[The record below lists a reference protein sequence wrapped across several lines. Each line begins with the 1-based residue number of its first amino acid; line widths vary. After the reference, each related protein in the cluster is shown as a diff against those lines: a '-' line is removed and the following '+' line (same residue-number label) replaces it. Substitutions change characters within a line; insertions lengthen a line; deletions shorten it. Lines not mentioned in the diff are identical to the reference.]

1 MVSVMCYPRTSRA
14 STPPAVASTNTDIQK
29 LPRASTTLACHN
41 TLMTYYIFLYH
52 LYKYEGKITFGIE
65 IVKEGVTGH
74 SSVLA
79 DAAPAML
86 TGMVLSSVRM
96 QRNSPDTHIVVT
108 HTRLMHHQVADS
120 GSAPL

>member
-1 MVSVMCYPRTSRA
+1 MCYPRHQPGQYTTSCHQPQYRQTET
-14 STPPAVASTNTDIQK
+14 S
-29 LPRASTTLACHN
+29 PRIHHSCLACHN
-41 TLMTYYIFLYH
+41 TLMMMTYYIFLYH

-79 DAAPAML
+79 AAAPAML

>member
-1 MVSVMCYPRTSRA
+1 MTS
-14 STPPAVASTNTDIQK
+14 
-29 LPRASTTLACHN
+29 
-41 TLMTYYIFLYH
+41 YYIFLYH

-65 IVKEGVTGH
+65 IVKEGVTSH
-74 SSVLA
+74 SSVLPA
-79 DAAPAML
+79 AAPAML